1 VRREGQPQ
9 EPGSHGTPGLLVLWR
24 RKWIIVATFLAFA
37 GGTAI
42 VSKSLPKVYE
52 TTATLWITQD
62 AAAQSFDAV
71 QAGQVLARTY
81 GNVADSRNLAGAV
94 ASELPFEASA
104 GLVMSKVSFE
114 PIAETQLLKITAED
128 RDPQHAQLIANV
140 YADELIDYANTQLS
154 DATDSTISLAD
165 RASFPSQAARPKP
178 TVYTIVGGLIG
189 LLLGIGLAFLAELLD
204 RRVRG
209 EDDLRD
215 LVGVPVLGRMPK
227 TSSSQA
233 SRATYDEAFRL
244 LRANLQFARP
254 GAALH
259 SIAVVSP
266 SEGDG
271 KSSTSL
277 GLARAFADGG
287 ERVLLVEA
295 DMRRPGLQR
304 HIFSDGEGHLSG
316 LSSYLAGV
324 TELEDVLYEAS
335 AGILFMPAGP
345 IPPAPSPLVQGARGQ
360 ELLTRLSEMV
370 SVVIVDTPPLS
381 VAAEA
386 SLLAA
391 DADGVVMVL
400 DLGRTS
406 RQAIRKAMEQLAVVR
421 ADLLGVVL
429 NRLSLKREMGAYA
442 YRYTEGEGG
451 GRRGRSEKTK
461 VG

>member
-1 VRREGQPQ
+1 MPPVESSSQ
-9 EPGSHGTPGLLVLWR
+9 TPALMVLWR
-24 RKWIIVATFLAFA
+24 RKWLILAVVLAFA
-37 GGTAI
+37 VATAI

-52 TTATLWITQD
+52 STATLWITQD

-81 GNVADSRNLAGAV
+81 GNVADSKNLASTV
-94 ASELPFEASA
+94 ANDLPFEAT
-104 GLVMSKVSFE
+104 GGGVLQKVSFE

-128 RDPQHAQLIANV
+128 REPARAQLIANV
-140 YADELIDYANTQLS
+140 YAATLIEYAGSRLS

-178 TVYTIVGGLIG
+178 TFYTIVGAIFG
-189 LLLGIGLAFLAELLD
+189 LLLGVGLAYLAELLD
-204 RRVRG
+204 RRVRSE
-209 EDDLRD
+209 EDLQV
-215 LVGVPVLGRMPK
+215 LTNVPVLGRIPK
-227 TSSSQA
+227 TTSSTA
-233 SRATYDEAFRL
+233 STVSYDEAFRL
-244 LRANLQFARP
+244 LRANLQFAKPEGR
-254 GAALH
+254 LR
-259 SIAVVSP
+259 SVAVVSP

-287 ERVLLVEA
+287 ERVLVVEA

-304 HIFSDGEGHLSG
+304 HVFPTRDGTSELPG

-324 TELEDVLYEAS
+324 GALDEVLYETVFP
-335 AGILFMPAGP
+335 GIRFLPAGP
-345 IPPAPSPLVQGARGQ
+345 IPPAPSSLLQGPRGQ
-360 ELLTRLSEMV
+360 QLLTRLAEDV

-391 DADGVVMVL
+391 EADGTLMVL
-400 DLGRTS
+400 DLARSS
-406 RQAIRKAMEQLAVVR
+406 RQAIRKATEQLEVVR

-429 NRLSLKREMGAYA
+429 NRLSLGREQGAYA
-442 YRYTEGEGG
+442 YRYVEPEPP
-451 GRRGRSEKTK
+451 RRRRSAERARA
-461 VG
+461 G